1 MKKVGFIGLG
11 NMGAKMVTHLLKA
24 NYEDVGYDV
33 NEEFVNQLL
42 SKGLRKASDLNEV
55 SKNTE
60 IIITMLPNGKVVEE
74 VFDNIADNL
83 KPGTLFTD
91 CSTIDVDKSRE
102 LHNKCNNKDLLSL
115 DAPVSGGVGG
125 AEDGTLTFMVGGKA
139 DAYNVMLP
147 LFEVMGKK
155 SLLCGSSGSGQA
167 TKACNNMLLATT
179 MIGVGEAF
187 NLGSNLGLDPDK
199 LFEILS
205 TSTGSC
211 WAINSYCPIEGVGP
225 KSPADNDFKPG
236 FSVDL
241 MYKDLSIALKAIEGT
256 GTSAYFGKKAQEN
269 FKKMVDEKKG
279 SLDFSAI
286 TMFNKQSNFK

>member
-1 MKKVGFIGLG
+1 MKKIGFIGLG
-11 NMGAKMVTHLLKA
+11 NMGAKMAKHLLKA
-24 NYEDVGYDV
+24 NYQVIGYDI
-33 NEEFVNQLL
+33 NEKFIDQLVP
-42 SKGLRKASDLNEV
+42 KGLQKASDLDDI
-55 SKNTE
+55 SKN
-60 IIITMLPNGKVVEE
+60 IDVIITMLPNGAIVEE
-74 VFDNIADNL
+74 VFDSIAHNL
-83 KPGTLFTD
+83 KPGTMFTD
-91 CSTIDVDKSRE
+91 CSTIDVDKARE
-102 LHNKCNNKDLLSL
+102 LHNKCNSRQLLCL

-139 DAYNVMLP
+139 NAYNIMLP

-187 NLGSNLGLDPDK
+187 NLGSNLGLNPEK

-211 WAINSYCPIEGVGP
+211 WAINNYCPVVGVGP
-225 KSPADNDFKPG
+225 KSPADNNFKPG

-241 MYKDLSIALKAIEGT
+241 MHKDLSIALKAIEST
-256 GTSAYFGKKAQEN
+256 KTAAPFGRKAQEN
-269 FKKMVDEKKG
+269 FKRMVNNKKG

-286 TMFNKQSNFK
+286 TMFNK